1 MKLFKLTLLTIL
13 ARKAWVVALFC
24 VGAMPFILPVL
35 VPTNFASDLVGPA
48 RAQAAWVLLW
58 LVTVFWMFGQSSR
71 QGGQNVHTG
80 VGTYFHSMGHGSLRQ
95 LGELWLAHVVVILPL
110 ILVATAVAT
119 FGALPGGKDAANE
132 WIVTNLQ
139 YAGLF
144 TLAVLPLIMLAL
156 AVGSRFGTLV
166 GYLVTVGL
174 TIYGLYGVGYL
185 EVATKV
191 EENELIRFL
200 YAISPHYHLADL
212 NEQLVF
218 RMGSLDWKLF
228 ANVATYLLS
237 LALIILA
244 GSMLTYR
251 TTAKG

>member
-1 MKLFKLTLLTIL
+1 MKLFKLTLLTLL

-24 VGAMPFILPVL
+24 VGVMPFILPVL

-58 LVTVFWMFGQSSR
+58 LVTVFWMFGQASR
-71 QGGQNVHTG
+71 QGGQTVHTG
-80 VGTYFHSMGHGSLRQ
+80 VGTYFHSMGQGPYRQ
-95 LGELWLAHVVVILPL
+95 LGELWLAHVVVLLPI
-110 ILVATAVAT
+110 ILVATAVAS
-119 FGALPGGKDAANE
+119 FGGLPPETEAYGE
-132 WIVTNLQ
+132 WFVTNLQ

-144 TLAVLPLIMLAL
+144 TIAVLPLVMLAL
-156 AVGSRFGTLV
+156 ALGSRLGTLV
-166 GYLVTVGL
+166 GYLATVGL
-174 TIYGLYGVGYL
+174 TLYGLYGVGYL

-191 EENELIRFL
+191 EENELIRIL

-212 NEQLVF
+212 TEQLVF

-228 ANVATYLLS
+228 GNVVTYLLS
-237 LALIILA
+237 LALIILT
-244 GSMLTYR
+244 GSIVAHR